1 MLLATALLIVGLLL
15 LIACNNNKQ
24 QTPVT
29 KSKKTTWQLS
39 ESTKICRQE
48 DWFDESGNII
58 KSINYGN
65 RANDT
70 LSIINYYYSDDLLIE
85 QLRIKPDGKVMDKTI
100 HLYTLGSLT
109 GEIFV
114 VGTDTLTTKYF
125 SYYDNGSLKR
135 TATVYNM
142 EKNNPVTSVTYLDQY
157 GNVEKIYNQIYED
170 STKIVISRYEMQSYT
185 NTYNTSGKLEKSIG
199 TMLFGYYESPDT
211 LSVTTFQYDQ
221 FGNLIQQL
229 NSKKTGIGQPDSIVY
244 QYNSTNMLKQKIAY
258 STAKQKNEVVA
269 IIDTTSYKYDS
280 NKRLINE
287 YSYLKKTGFE
297 YSYK

>member
-1 MLLATALLIVGLLL
+1 MNKILLIVGLLL

-100 HLYTLGSLT
+100 YLYTLGSLT

-244 QYNSTNMLKQKIAY
+244 QYNSTNMLMQKIAY

>member
-1 MLLATALLIVGLLL
+1 MNKILLIVGLLL

-39 ESTKICRQE
+39 ESTKICRQA

-100 HLYTLGSLT
+100 YLYTLGSLT

-244 QYNSTNMLKQKIAY
+244 QYNSTNMLMQKIAY

>member
-1 MLLATALLIVGLLL
+1 MNKILLIVGLLL

-29 KSKKTTWQLS
+29 KSKKITWQLS

-244 QYNSTNMLKQKIAY
+244 QYNSTNMLMQKIAY

>member
-1 MLLATALLIVGLLL
+1 MNKILLIVGLLL

-244 QYNSTNMLKQKIAY
+244 QYNSTNMLMQKIAY

>member
-1 MLLATALLIVGLLL
+1 MNKILLIVGLLL

-39 ESTKICRQE
+39 ELTKICRQE

-199 TMLFGYYESPDT
+199 TMLFGYYELPDT

-269 IIDTTSYKYDS
+269 IIDTTSYKYDL

>member
-1 MLLATALLIVGLLL
+1 MNKILLIVGLLF

-29 KSKKTTWQLS
+29 KSKKITWHLS

-48 DWFDESGNII
+48 DWFDESGKII

-100 HLYTLGSLT
+100 YLYTLGSLT

-157 GNVEKIYNQIYED
+157 GNLEKIYNQIYED

-244 QYNSTNMLKQKIAY
+244 QYNSANMLKQKIAY

>member
-1 MLLATALLIVGLLL
+1 MNKILLIVGLLL

-29 KSKKTTWQLS
+29 KSKKTTWQLA

-244 QYNSTNMLKQKIAY
+244 QYNSTNMLMQKIAY

>member
-1 MLLATALLIVGLLL
+1 MNKILLIVGLLL

-109 GEIFV
+109 GEIIV

-244 QYNSTNMLKQKIAY
+244 QYNSTNMLMQKIAY

>member
-1 MLLATALLIVGLLL
+1 MNKILLIVGLLL

-170 STKIVISRYEMQSYT
+170 STKIVISRYGMQSYT

-244 QYNSTNMLKQKIAY
+244 QYNSTNMLMQKIAY

>member
-1 MLLATALLIVGLLL
+1 MNKILLIVGLLL

-85 QLRIKPDGKVMDKTI
+85 QLRINPDGKVMDKTI
-100 HLYTLGSLT
+100 YLYTLGSLT

>member
-1 MLLATALLIVGLLL
+1 MNKILLIVGLLL

-85 QLRIKPDGKVMDKTI
+85 QLRINPDGKVMDKTI

-244 QYNSTNMLKQKIAY
+244 QYNSTNMLMQKIAY

>member
-1 MLLATALLIVGLLL
+1 MNKILLIVGLLL

-85 QLRIKPDGKVMDKTI
+85 QLRINPDGKVMDKTI
-100 HLYTLGSLT
+100 YLYTLGSLT

-114 VGTDTLTTKYF
+114 VGTDTLTTRYF

-244 QYNSTNMLKQKIAY
+244 QYKSTNMLMQKIAY

>member
-1 MLLATALLIVGLLL
+1 MNKILLIVGLLL

-29 KSKKTTWQLS
+29 KSKKTIWQLS

-85 QLRIKPDGKVMDKTI
+85 QLRINPDGKVMDKTI
-100 HLYTLGSLT
+100 YLYTLGSLT

-244 QYNSTNMLKQKIAY
+244 QYNSTNMLMQKIAY

>member
-1 MLLATALLIVGLLL
+1 MNKILLIVGLLL

-85 QLRIKPDGKVMDKTI
+85 QLRINPDGKVMDKTI
-100 HLYTLGSLT
+100 YLYTLGSLT

-199 TMLFGYYESPDT
+199 TMLFGYYESPFFIHLHPIQKT
-211 LSVTTFQYDQ
+211 NAKNTQKPLPSYYYII
-221 FGNLIQQL
+221 NLIIHSQHPTQ
-229 NSKKTGIGQPDSIVY
+229 SP
-244 QYNSTNMLKQKIAY
+244 
-258 STAKQKNEVVA
+258 
-269 IIDTTSYKYDS
+269 
-280 NKRLINE
+280 
-287 YSYLKKTGFE
+287 
-297 YSYK
+297 

>member
-1 MLLATALLIVGLLL
+1 M
-15 LIACNNNKQ
+15 
-24 QTPVT
+24 
-29 KSKKTTWQLS
+29 
-39 ESTKICRQE
+39 
-48 DWFDESGNII
+48 
-58 KSINYGN
+58 
-65 RANDT
+65 
-70 LSIINYYYSDDLLIE
+70 
-85 QLRIKPDGKVMDKTI
+85 
-100 HLYTLGSLT
+100 
-109 GEIFV
+109 
-114 VGTDTLTTKYF
+114 GTDTLTTKYF

-244 QYNSTNMLKQKIAY
+244 QYNYTNMLKQKIAY

>member
-1 MLLATALLIVGLLL
+1 MNKILLIVGLLL

-85 QLRIKPDGKVMDKTI
+85 QLRINPDGKVMDKTI

>member
-1 MLLATALLIVGLLL
+1 MNKILLIVGLLL

-29 KSKKTTWQLS
+29 KSKKITWQLS

-48 DWFDESGNII
+48 DWFDESGKII

-70 LSIINYYYSDDLLIE
+70 LSIINYYYSGDLLIE
-85 QLRIKPDGKVMDKTI
+85 QLRINPDGKVMDKTI
-100 HLYTLGSLT
+100 YLYTLGSLT

-244 QYNSTNMLKQKIAY
+244 QYNSTNMLMQKIAY

>member
-1 MLLATALLIVGLLL
+1 MNKILLIVGLLL

-85 QLRIKPDGKVMDKTI
+85 QLRINPDGKVMDKTI
-100 HLYTLGSLT
+100 YLYTLGSLT

-244 QYNSTNMLKQKIAY
+244 QYNSTNMLMQKIAY

>member
-1 MLLATALLIVGLLL
+1 MNKILLIVGLLL